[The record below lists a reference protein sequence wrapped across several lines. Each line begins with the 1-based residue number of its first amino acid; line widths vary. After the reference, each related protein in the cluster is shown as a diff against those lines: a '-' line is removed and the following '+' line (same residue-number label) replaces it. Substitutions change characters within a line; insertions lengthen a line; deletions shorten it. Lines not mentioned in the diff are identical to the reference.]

1 MQKNIIIG
9 AVAVVIVGGVAF
21 YAMQNPGTVA
31 PVTTTTTTTT
41 TQTPVTTAPVVS
53 TTKAPVVKT
62 AVTTTK
68 APVAKPI
75 GVNATISK
83 VTIGTVLGTSGA
95 VSGASATFA
104 PTTKTIYAGLA
115 VKNVTV
121 RTQLSY
127 VRYFNGK
134 YVDSKVSHPS
144 KDGVA
149 YFHFA
154 WTLVS
159 GQTRKPGN
167 YALTFYV
174 NGKKA
179 QTATYTIK

>member
-53 TTKAPVVKT
+53 TTKT
-62 AVTTTK
+62 TVTTTK
-68 APVAKPI
+68 STVARPI